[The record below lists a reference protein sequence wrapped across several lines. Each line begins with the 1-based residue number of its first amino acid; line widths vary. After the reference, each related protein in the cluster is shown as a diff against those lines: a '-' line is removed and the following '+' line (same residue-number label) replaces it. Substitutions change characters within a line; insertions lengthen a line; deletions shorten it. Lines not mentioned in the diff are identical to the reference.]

1 MVDLKLSLKLI
12 AKSLC
17 QLFANFATS
26 WGSSGGQ
33 VVSVLALYSDDP
45 SSNPAEACCLAVNY
59 NFEKNENK
67 EKEAGVD
74 PLKNK

>member
-45 SSNPAEACCLAVNY
+45 SSNPAEASVNY

>member
-1 MVDLKLSLKLI
+1 M
-12 AKSLC
+12 
-17 QLFANFATS
+17 
-26 WGSSGGQ
+26 
-33 VVSVLALYSDDP
+33 VSVLALYSDDP